1 MTAVLTWVGPDIDT
15 DALPS
20 HEWQQAAE
28 DERATLAQRLAVSR
42 DEFPDVDVQEKTVR
56 GDAADALV
64 DESRGAE
71 LIVVGSYGRGG
82 LGAIL
87 RGSVSHTLLHHAH
100 CPVAVVGRQ

>member
-1 MTAVLTWVGPDIDT
+1 MLAWVGPDIDT

-28 DERATLAQRLAVSR
+28 DERTTLAQRLAVSR

-71 LIVVGSYGRGG
+71 LVVVGSLGRGG

-87 RGSVSHTLLHHAH
+87 RGSVSHNLLHHAH